1 MSEMTDYAAVFVHRF
16 PMAVRWGDM
25 DAYGHV
31 NNVNFLRYFESG
43 RVAYAQEAYDR
54 PVGANGENVILADTQ
69 CSFKRQLHYPGD
81 ITILSRTFRVGRT
94 SMTMEQII
102 VQGEGELVATSR
114 SVMVWF
120 DFKSQRPVPV
130 PDSLKSCLRRYE
142 AALPEGL

>member
-1 MSEMTDYAAVFVHRF
+1 MSEMTGHAEIFVHRF
-16 PMAVRWGDM
+16 PIAVRWGDM

-43 RVAYAQEAYDR
+43 RVAYAHDAYDR

-69 CSFKRQLHYPGD
+69 CSFKRQLHYPSD
-81 ITILSRTFRVGRT
+81 ITILSRTSRVGRT
-94 SMTMEQII
+94 SMTMEQLIL
-102 VQGEGELVATSR
+102 QGEGELVATSR

-120 DFKSQRPVPV
+120 DFQSQRPVPV
-130 PDSLKSCLRRYE
+130 PDSLKSRLRRYE